1 LNIKVNIFIPLKQI
15 VYGYDQRIK
24 GSRSSLSQR
33 SRLGSHQDRE
43 AEEIAEILMTHW
55 LLAEAAVCPV
65 NQVLAD
71 AAVPEKMAALQG
83 HNAMGA
89 FGLPGREANR
99 TAVLLVD
106 PA

>member
-43 AEEIAEILMTHW
+43 AEEIAEILMTLW
-55 LLAEAAVCPV
+55 L
-65 NQVLAD
+65 LAD
-71 AAVPEKMAALQG
+71 AAVFPVTQ
-83 HNAMGA
+83 
-89 FGLPGREANR
+89 NR
-99 TAVLLVD
+99 LKR
-106 PA
+106 